1 MGLVGNM
8 NNNKE
13 ADITVSES
21 FYHYNWLVRKNN
33 VVIGEFKA
41 SEVINAYQSPLCF
54 HVNEIKIN
62 SHELRKIANLL
73 DELNGK

>member
-1 MGLVGNM
+1 MDE
-8 NNNKE
+8 NKK
-13 ADITVSES
+13 ADIIVSES

-54 HVNEIKIN
+54 HVNEIKLKDVIGVFV
-62 SHELRKIANLL
+62 RKFIYKYSII
-73 DELNGK
+73 DDIRK